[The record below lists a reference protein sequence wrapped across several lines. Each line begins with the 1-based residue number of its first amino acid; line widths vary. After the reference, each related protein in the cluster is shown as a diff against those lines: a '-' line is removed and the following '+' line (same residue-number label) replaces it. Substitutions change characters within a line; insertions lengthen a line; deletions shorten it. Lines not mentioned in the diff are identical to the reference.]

1 MSTRSDRAAHRK
13 AVKQA
18 DKDLN
23 KAGTAARKAFDL
35 KDPRFLGEAAVAA
48 TRGPV
53 GLALFGASRGIQVL
67 RERRAEQ
74 AEILGDLA
82 ADARQHADSLR
93 EKTSALTTPQEKRS
107 PLRRFAPLWIVGLVG
122 GAAVVGATA
131 YFLRDPGSPAPSSPP
146 APKPTPAPPRTPTP
160 AEAAADSRGAA
171 AGSTGP
177 DARESE
183 GSETGEDLTIE
194 SPDPEGPA
202 DQSAESSPAAGSAA
216 PGPAAGSAPQ
226 PSDDAAG
233 DDTAMGGQTTDGNTT
248 GA

>member
-23 KAGTAARKAFDL
+23 KAVTAARKAFDL

-82 ADARQHADSLR
+82 ADARQHADALS
-93 EKTSALTTPQEKRS
+93 EKTTALATPQKKHG

-131 YFLRDPGSPAPSSPP
+131 YFLRDQGSPAPSAPP
-146 APKPTPAPPRTPTP
+146 APKPT
-160 AEAAADSRGAA
+160 
-171 AGSTGP
+171 
-177 DARESE
+177 
-183 GSETGEDLTIE
+183 
-194 SPDPEGPA
+194 
-202 DQSAESSPAAGSAA
+202 
-216 PGPAAGSAPQ
+216 
-226 PSDDAAG
+226 
-233 DDTAMGGQTTDGNTT
+233 
-248 GA
+248 